1 MLRNAGLALSLV
13 LSVAACVGQQPAGD
27 GDDDA
32 VDEGD
37 AGGGGGDDVDA
48 TPETP
53 PDTSVHVPV
62 DADRPVD
69 IMPPSRLGMI
79 APRMPHVADP
89 WLKAVLESPDTMWY
103 DRLSIIPGYQDSFGD
118 NTQLPIGMRPNSIDP
133 QMINLAVP
141 GGHQQLFIEHG
152 LFHFPFGRGIGTAAR
167 DDNFVVNFWQLP
179 RDQAGAIVPVV
190 YYQRD
195 PNTYTHRVEWM
206 FPKGT
211 VFGEIIFQ
219 IDAGDTWYPFEIR
232 VRVRE
237 LDHWRNDVYRPFP
250 TANDL
255 AVALEAAAATNP
267 AWATADVAAL
277 AAHARNGGT
286 LAAEALGATHYA
298 SAFPSTPG
306 AKDVLPAL
314 ADPAVLKHLLVT
326 VPYRSAKG
334 LPWKQQGNLVAHAAT
349 TQASFHIVPKDY
361 DGGHLEVSDDACKRC
376 HQDAGRPFR
385 DWYPNVIAYGELWGG
400 DDVFTWHPFDAAN
413 FVDASGNVR
422 NFNYDNRRIRPDFTA
437 GGVIVRYAPAQ
448 HPATTWGQLPGAWK
462 NYAY

>member
-13 LSVAACVGQQPAGD
+13 FFLACVGQQPPGM
-27 GDDDA
+27 GDDDG
-32 VDEGD
+32 V
-37 AGGGGGDDVDA
+37 GGDDDGVGGDVDA
-48 TPETP
+48 APPMP
-53 PDTSVHVPV
+53 PDYSVNVPV

-89 WLKAVLESPDTMWY
+89 WLRDVLESPDTMWY

-118 NTQLPIGMRPNSIDP
+118 NTQLPIGMRPNSIDAV
-133 QMINLAVP
+133 MINLAVP
-141 GGHQQLFIEHG
+141 GGHQQLFLENG

-167 DDNFVVNFWQLP
+167 TDNFVVDFWQLP
-179 RDQAGAIVPVV
+179 RSDAGAIVPVV

-211 VFGEIIFQ
+211 IFGEVIFQ
-219 IDAGDTWYPFEIR
+219 IDSTGTWYPFEIR
-232 VRVRE
+232 VRIRE

-250 TANDL
+250 TGPDL
-255 AVALEAAAATNP
+255 ASALEAAAAANP
-267 AWATADVAAL
+267 SWQTADVAAL
-277 AAHARNGGT
+277 AAHARNSAT
-286 LAAEALGATHYA
+286 VVAETLGATHYA

-306 AKDVLPAL
+306 AKDVLPGL
-314 ADPAVLKHLLVT
+314 ANPAIIKELLMKT
-326 VPYRSAKG
+326 PFRSAKG
-334 LPWKQQGNLVAHAAT
+334 LPWKQQGSLVAHAAT
-349 TQASFHIVPKDY
+349 TQASFHIVPRDY
-361 DGGHLEVSDDACKRC
+361 DGGHLEVSDDSCKRC

-413 FVDASGNVR
+413 FVDASGDVR
-422 NFNYDNRRIRPDFTA
+422 NFNYDNRRIRADFTA
-437 GGVIVRYAPAQ
+437 GGVIVRYVPAQ